1 VLAALGALTLGSAV
15 DAAAEVQGQ
24 EWIARSTTSA
34 KGNGAAIVGGD
45 RFRLVN
51 NIIDRALVYGSRKY
65 GINLVWGA
73 ISNPGSDAY
82 FVTEGSGE
90 EVVRYG
96 DNVALAITENPT
108 RPARPF
114 LKYKSRDYGINLDW
128 TTAKVYE
135 WKVSGAGR
143 AGKGSPV
150 RYGDKFLLFNA
161 RSSSKGGFLY
171 YNERKYGI
179 NLSWRGTLGCPN
191 GDC

>member
-1 VLAALGALTLGSAV
+1 MLAALGALTLGSAV
-15 DAAAEVQGQ
+15 DAAAETLGQ

-34 KGNGAAIVGGD
+34 KGNGAEIVGGD

-51 NIIDRALVYGSRKY
+51 NRIDKALVYGSRKH

-73 ISNPGSDAY
+73 ISDKGSDAY

-96 DNVALAITENPT
+96 DNVALAITGNPKPE
-108 RPARPF
+108 RAF

-128 TTAKVYE
+128 TTAKEYE
-135 WKVSGAGR
+135 WKVSGG
-143 AGKGSPV
+143 GKGSPV
-150 RYGDKFLLFNA
+150 RYGDEFLLFNA
-161 RSSSKGGFLY
+161 RESSTGGFLY
-171 YNERKYGI
+171 YKERKYGI
-179 NLSWRGTLGCPN
+179 NLRWRGTLGCPN